1 MDGLALEVTLK
12 PIKGIYLRVLP
23 PEGAIK
29 VSAPIGIRESDL
41 VAFIRNN
48 RDKINKALEKVK
60 KSKHQPPLEY
70 VSGERVPLFGKLYS
84 LQVVEGKT
92 IDRCELDSHFLI
104 LNAPKGASREKK
116 EAILYAFYKRMLNAL
131 IIQYSTKWE
140 RIWGVEMSGYTFRRQ
155 KTIWGSCNRRTK
167 RISYNLELAKYPK
180 ECIEYIVAHELLH
193 IIFGGHGRDF
203 KNALSRELP
212 HWRQLNNR
220 LKDPPA
226 TDAN

>member
-1 MDGLALEVTLK
+1 MDELTLEVTLK

-41 VAFIRNN
+41 VAFIRHN
-48 RDKINKALEKVK
+48 RDKINKALEKVRETK
-60 KSKHQPPLEY
+60 VQPPLEY
-70 VSGERVPLFGKLYS
+70 KSGERVPLLGKLYS
-84 LQVVEGKT
+84 LQVIENETKGCCKV
-92 IDRCELDSHFLI
+92 DNNSLI
-104 LNAPKGASREKK
+104 LNAPKGASKEKK
-116 EAILYAFYKRMLNAL
+116 EAILYAFYRRVLNDL
-131 IIQYSTKWE
+131 ILQYSAKWE
-140 RIWGVEMSGYTFRRQ
+140 RIWGVEMSGFTFRRQ